1 MLRLL
6 LNTNNSIHTNSNNNN
21 INKNNNDNNNKE
33 EGKLNIFDLYDS
45 SLSNLG
51 IPQPIWFAIL
61 PVFATCHIRTMRN
74 VEP

>member
-51 IPQPIWFAIL
+51 IPQPI
-61 PVFATCHIRTMRN
+61 
-74 VEP
+74 